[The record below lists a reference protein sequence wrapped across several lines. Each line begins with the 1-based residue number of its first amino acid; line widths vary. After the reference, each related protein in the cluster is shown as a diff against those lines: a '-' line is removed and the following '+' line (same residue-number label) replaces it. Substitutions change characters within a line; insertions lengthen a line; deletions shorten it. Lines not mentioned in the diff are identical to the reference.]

1 MQPWQQQMS
10 APMATENWHQADIVA
25 ALRKAGWS
33 LRRLSRHY
41 GYSPTVLSTVLGRDW
56 PKGERI
62 IADAIGVDPATIW
75 PERYERRQRRG
86 ATQDCDKD
94 SSPSGK
100 ASPESAIE
108 EGEAGA
114 A

>member
-1 MQPWQQQMS
+1 
-10 APMATENWHQADIVA
+10 MASENWHQADIVA

-33 LRRLSRHY
+33 LRRLSQHH
-41 GYSPTVLSTVLGRDW
+41 GYHPGTLSHVIGRDW
-56 PKGERI
+56 PKGERV
-62 IADAIGVDPATIW
+62 IAEAIGVDPATIW
-75 PERYERRQRRG
+75 PERYERRGKHG
-86 ATQDCDKD
+86 ATQDCDKH